1 MTVPV
6 SHYERPGSSGTGPHV
21 KSEYDDLGYSA
32 VQFSVDSL
40 DADVV
45 NFEAG
50 KDGYHGGSTA
60 AHNEAMDWGS
70 AMPAD
75 DLRFDDFLDLD
86 SMPHTGD
93 EWPDQPDSLF
103 FDMPALD
110 GSTSTT
116 SVSGD
121 FDDLLSCHSQQQ
133 HNHQHHLH
141 QHHQHHQLLL
151 QVPPVEARTSTTA
164 GPAATSCMAAGSG
177 VGSASGGSGAIRFPS
192 AHQEDCGP
200 AAEVTDVTAHIRP
213 GKSQPSPAIARG
225 GVGLGLGLGLGL
237 GRGGGGGG
245 AGGRVPGGQR
255 KTPST
260 YPDTALGLGGT
271 EAISDSELLRLEGIS
286 LKASP
291 TRVPPLGHV
300 SHSQPPTPLL
310 HQGQGPAT
318 SKPTPATT
326 TTTTSS
332 STAAALPMLLRI
344 YARARASL
352 LRRSPVVGKTP
363 STYPD
368 TALGL
373 GGTESI
379 SDSELL
385 RLEGI
390 SLKASPSRVPP
401 LGHVSHSQ
409 PPTPLL
415 HQGQGPATSKP
426 TPATATTTTSS
437 STAAA
442 TTGSRSFFKA
452 VASKIQKAAT
462 VRSKPSFS
470 RTTINTTERDSSTMS
485 TLSIDRPISPAIS
498 PRKAFKLRPDQ
509 QQMGIPDGS
518 HPQQQRLPISLPNS
532 ATIPQGLSNP
542 FCNGFVE
549 DPFAFDPSVASG
561 PSPAV
566 YKRQAPHTPIDT
578 PVLED
583 DKSTMYFQQPIHPHQ
598 GGIAQA
604 NKAAWPLPSSSA
616 HADSHGNMAWS
627 NSFAQSDGLDTTQW
641 WDGPVDLNDA
651 SSQFQAQNARNATY
665 NLALHTQQAAG
676 GAGRDMA
683 YEYHNQGQQQ
693 QHMPTAGNPHEMSG
707 LMIQMSQA
715 NRSFFIVAGCPQLQ
729 HQMPPQPQTERRP
742 RMPRAPSAG
751 ARHMTTPMRRQR
763 PSSANR
769 NRARDSSSASP
780 TPNGRSRNSSGSSNA
795 GGPVIGA
802 SVKKRRSFQ
811 TPAGGRPG
819 HPRTPSGGSS
829 GALGLGIGMGDGGGG
844 GGGFVNF
851 TPSDHTLLMTGVA
864 PSGSS
869 KTKARREKEALE
881 KRRRMSEAALKA
893 VAAAGGDIDK
903 LVEEGFVF

>member
-6 SHYERPGSSGTGPHV
+6 SHYERPGTSGTGPQV
-21 KSEYDDLGYSA
+21 KSEFDDLAYSA

-40 DADVV
+40 DADLD
-45 NFEAG
+45 ADMMG
-50 KDGYHGGSTA
+50 KDSGSAAGGDMG
-60 AHNEAMDWGS
+60 MDWGS
-70 AMPAD
+70 VVAAE

-86 SMPHTGD
+86 SMSHTGD
-93 EWPDQPDSLF
+93 EWADHDQPDSLF

-110 GSTSTT
+110 GSTSAT
-116 SVSGD
+116 SVSD
-121 FDDLLSCHSQQQ
+121 DLDDLLSCHSQQQ
-133 HNHQHHLH
+133 LQHR
-141 QHHQHHQLLL
+141 
-151 QVPPVEARTSTTA
+151 VPPMEARASTTA
-164 GPAATSCMAAGSG
+164 GPAATSCMAAGSRGGVSGGGGGG
-177 VGSASGGSGAIRFPS
+177 VGGGGGGGVVGGRAGASRFPS
-192 AHQEDCGP
+192 AHQDSP
-200 AAEVTDVTAHIRP
+200 AAAPVPP
-213 GKSQPSPAIARG
+213 GRSQPSPAIARG
-225 GVGLGLGLGLGL
+225 GVG
-237 GRGGGGGG
+237 GRGGG
-245 AGGRVPGGQR
+245 ARVPGGQR
-255 KTPST
+255 KTAST
-260 YPDTALGLGGT
+260 YPDTALGLGG
-271 EAISDSELLRLEGIS
+271 
-286 LKASP
+286 P
-291 TRVPPLGHV
+291 
-300 SHSQPPTPLL
+300 
-310 HQGQGPAT
+310 
-318 SKPTPATT
+318 
-326 TTTTSS
+326 
-332 STAAALPMLLRI
+332 
-344 YARARASL
+344 
-352 LRRSPVVGKTP
+352 
-363 STYPD
+363 
-368 TALGL
+368 
-373 GGTESI
+373 ESI

-415 HQGQGPATSKP
+415 HQGQGPATSK
-426 TPATATTTTSS
+426 ATTTTTTAS
-437 STAAA
+437 AAA
-442 TTGSRSFFKA
+442 STTTTGSRSFFKA

-470 RTTINTTERDSSTMS
+470 RTTINTIEHDPSTMS
-485 TLSIDRPISPAIS
+485 SLSIDRPISPAVS

-509 QQMGIPDGS
+509 QQMGIPEGP
-518 HPQQQRLPISLPNS
+518 HHQQRLPISPPNS

-549 DPFAFDPSVASG
+549 DPFGFDPSLASG
-561 PSPAV
+561 PSPGM
-566 YKRQAPHTPIDT
+566 YKRQTPHTPIDT
-578 PVLED
+578 PVLDD
-583 DKSTMYFQQPIHPHQ
+583 DKGNMYFQQPIQSHHNGGVAQ
-598 GGIAQA
+598 GS
-604 NKAAWPLPSSSA
+604 KAAWPLPSSSA
-616 HADSHGNMAWS
+616 QSDSHGSIAWS

-641 WDGPVDLNDA
+641 WDGSVDLNDA
-651 SSQFQAQNARNATY
+651 SSHFQAQNARNATY
-665 NLALHTQQAAG
+665 NLALHTQQAAAS
-676 GAGRDMA
+676 AGRDMA
-683 YEYHNQGQQQ
+683 YEYHNQGQQ
-693 QHMPTAGNPHEMSG
+693 HVPASGNPHEMSG

-715 NRSFFIVAGCPQLQ
+715 SRASSSPVVPGAG
-729 HQMPPQPQTERRP
+729 T
-742 RMPRAPSAG
+742 
-751 ARHMTTPMRRQR
+751 RHMATPLRRQR

-769 NRARDSSSASP
+769 SRARDSSSASP